1 MAEMTRFAPAFALV
15 TLVFGCGGSS
25 PSAQSAPEPA
35 PAAPPAADPT
45 PAPAACATPA
55 ADGWEGEGEAKGTAT
70 PAPAAATQPAAAGS
84 KQPEETRTIEV
95 IQKIIKE
102 HRPAVRDCYDK
113 ARKELPSLQGDMVI
127 HLVLDPAGKV
137 KVIELN
143 QERSTLKSPAVVDCA
158 ISVLKSVSFPPS
170 SRGLESV
177 VNYPFNFMPGGPPQ
191 R

>member
-1 MAEMTRFAPAFALV
+1 MIRLASAFALGS
-15 TLVFGCGGSS
+15 LALGCASS
-25 PSAQSAPEPA
+25 STPAASAPEPA
-35 PAAPPAADPT
+35 PV
-45 PAPAACATPA
+45 APAAAEPA
-55 ADGWEGEGEAKGTAT
+55 PVTAASSAPAGNGWEGEGEAKGTA
-70 PAPAAATQPAAAGS
+70 AAAPQAEAKPAAAGS

-95 IQKIIKE
+95 IQKVIKE

-113 ARKELPSLQGDMVI
+113 ARKDLPSLQGDMVI
-127 HLVLDPAGKV
+127 HLVLDPAGKI

-158 ISVLKSVSFPPS
+158 INVLKHVDFPPS